1 MKKTGLGVLMGA
13 AAVAGLVLAGCQ
25 EAAGPAVD
33 YAPALAGTWTRSA
46 QSEDVEIQVAV
57 AGQTTKIEVP
67 VLRSISVTVTRTGM
81 NSGTVSLT
89 VTDTPDSESSD
100 YPPVLQR
107 PELAQFVPDSMKA
120 TATGTLESKKA
131 ELRVTVSNITVP
143 EVPEGVSLTATDKLS
158 ALKGTTHRIAYE
170 VKGNTIEL
178 SGQALALLQV
188 TTNARAKLV
197 LTKQA
202 SG

>member
-1 MKKTGLGVLMGA
+1 MKRTGLGVLMGA
-13 AAVAGLVLAGCQ
+13 AAVAGLVLAGC
-25 EAAGPAVD
+25 EAAAPVD
-33 YAPALAGTWTRSA
+33 YAPALAGTWTRGA

-67 VLRSISVTVTRTGM
+67 VLRSISVTVTRTAM
-81 NSGTVSLT
+81 NSGSVSLT
-89 VTDTPDSESSD
+89 VTDVPDRESAD
-100 YPPVLQR
+100 FPPLLQR
-107 PELAQFVPDSMKA
+107 PELAQFVPPSMKA

-131 ELRVTVSNITVP
+131 ELRVTVSNVTVP
-143 EVPEGVSLTATDKLS
+143 DVPEGVSLTATDKLS

-170 VKGNTIEL
+170 IKGNTIEL

>member
-1 MKKTGLGVLMGA
+1 MKRTGLGVLMGA

-81 NSGTVSLT
+81 NSGRVSLT

-170 VKGNTIEL
+170 IKGNTIEL